1 VALNPFD
8 AQYHLRLGWEYS
20 HQWKE
25 EDYHT
30 KWLPSA
36 DISMDR
42 AAYFAGVKNPHLH
55 QELGN
60 YWTMRSRSVMPNDPV
75 HHEAWAKACWHYKKA
90 IKIEGGGRRADLPA
104 TLSPRPASRS
114 SAEADGLARRAGVS
128 EQGKGQKS
136 EVRGRSSESAE
147 LKRMQKE
154 IKAYVWNSYPDDS
167 YIQQVLN

>member
-1 VALNPFD
+1 MALNPFD

-30 KWLPSA
+30 KWLPVA
-36 DISMDR
+36 DISIDR
-42 AAYFAGVKNPHLH
+42 AGYFAGVKNPHLH

-60 YWTMRSRSVMPNDPV
+60 YWTMRSKSVLPNDPV
-75 HHEAWAKACWHYKKA
+75 HHEAWAKAVWHYKKA
-90 IKIEGGGRRADLPA
+90 QSLETGGA
-104 TLSPRPASRS
+104 
-114 SAEADGLARRAGVS
+114 
-128 EQGKGQKS
+128 
-136 EVRGRSSESAE
+136 

-154 IKAYVWNSYPDDS
+154 IKEYVWNSYPDDS